1 MSKKSEKGKT
11 KKPSRPRRGKPLSFE
26 AAIFT
31 FAMLKWAANPPAIGH
46 GIMLALRDADLKEEL
61 RPWLASHVE
70 NIDSLMEGEPTTPP
84 SKAEVR
90 AFVEPFLRAG
100 AETAV
105 YAQIAD
111 LYLLR
116 KERTPENLVYAFYNG
131 ARFFIAGE
139 REPTDEEKKRIW
151 EIALRLARTSKLGA
165 PLWKELED
173 KGPVYLK
180 DWIDERKEVARK
192 RYETF
197 LSQMKRATATADEAF
212 KFLMSDMFG
221 DEPEPPQTAQ
231 PSESE

>member
-1 MSKKSEKGKT
+1 MSKKPVKGKT
-11 KKPSRPRRGKPLSFE
+11 KKLSKPRRGKPLSFE

-31 FAMLKWAANPPAIGH
+31 FALLKWAANPAAVEYGVK
-46 GIMLALRDADLKEEL
+46 LALRDTDLRDSLRSWLPSQAENIRNLMDEEPTAQPSKEE
-61 RPWLASHVE
+61 V
-70 NIDSLMEGEPTTPP
+70 
-84 SKAEVR
+84 KAV
-90 AFVEPFLRAG
+90 VEPFLRMG
-100 AETAV
+100 AETAI

-111 LYLLR
+111 LYLFR

-131 ARFFIAGE
+131 ARLFIAGE
-139 REPTDEEKKRIW
+139 REPNDEEKKRIW

-212 KFLMSDMFG
+212 KFLMSDIFG
-221 DEPEPPQTAQ
+221 DAPEPPQTAQ
-231 PSESE
+231 PSEPE